1 MTLTISDPYEVRLVN
16 GSSRCSGRVEVLH
29 NQQWGTVCDDGWE
42 LTNAQ
47 VVCKELGCGVALA
60 APRGA
65 KFGKGND
72 PIWLDDVKCKGT
84 EAGLRDCR
92 LKSWG
97 EHNCNH
103 GEDAGAVCSGIH
115 LRSGNI

>member
-1 MTLTISDPYEVRLVN
+1 MTLTISDPNEVRLVN
-16 GSSRCSGRVEVLH
+16 GTSRCSGRVEVLH

-47 VVCKELGCGVALA
+47 VVCRELGCGVALA

-84 EAGLRDCR
+84 EAALHDCR

-103 GEDAGAVCSGIH
+103 GEDAGAVCSGVH
-115 LRSGNI
+115 LRRGNI